1 MEPLEIIFKRGQASY
16 TVMQLVPEG
25 LSAAA
30 IAEIV
35 QVIHEELTAIAEG
48 E

>member
-25 LSAAA
+25 LSVAA
-30 IAEIV
+30 ITEIV
-35 QVIHEELTAIAEG
+35 QIIQEELAAIAEG